1 MGKKIICL
9 IAVVCMALGFTA
21 CSGKPLANGDNGV
34 DMKGGFVAE
43 TNGYVYFING
53 VESYSTTYKTG
64 KVTKGA
70 LMRVAKSKFASATE
84 ADYETVVSKLIVSDD
99 KTAGFYISGDYVY
112 YAVPSDENN
121 KKGETKN
128 DQLLFFRTKL
138 DASETSN
145 KIADKDFAHGATFR
159 FIASGSSVYLAV
171 YSTDLYVYDA
181 VKGEQVMTTEDVA
194 YDAKNPSAARQGT
207 VKEVMFDEDNA
218 ATCIY
223 YTYTPVDT
231 DEWQDRDD
239 ATEESYYDLY
249 RVDLANGAAT
259 DTRVMSGVGLVKDEQ
274 SEELIGLTYD
284 LLRHKDG
291 KLYYSQTS
299 LNTNVGST
307 KYCALEDGQTT
318 GAVLTY
324 ATTKTTAAFAD
335 TVLFYTEDGKM
346 MTIYVDSSLGLVKF
360 DYTKA
365 HNDSAESDYGV
376 YSVSDEDALKTATLK
391 FINKEGSDDY
401 LYYTDSNSNYYKV
414 NLTALLKGEE
424 AEALRINTLSLN
436 TSWYTPEVAEING
449 KFYFFCVYSDS
460 EYKSY
465 VYAIDMNAI
474 ADGVKAVK
482 EEKGDDFAETDYY
495 SYDSDKEED
504 AVKIGKMLGIYS
516 EDDKPTDS
524 TSSK

>member
-1 MGKKIICL
+1 
-9 IAVVCMALGFTA
+9 MALGFTA

-99 KTAGFYISGDYVY
+99 KTAGFYINGDYVY

-138 DASETSN
+138 DASETSS

-181 VKGEQVMTTEDVA
+181 VAGKEVMNTEDVA
-194 YDAKNPSAARQGT
+194 YDAKNPSAARRGS
-207 VKEVMFDEDNA
+207 VKEVIFDEDNA
-218 ATCIY
+218 ASCIY

-231 DEWQDRDD
+231 DLWQDRDD

-249 RVDLANGAAT
+249 RVDLANGKAT
-259 DTRVMSGVGLVKDEQ
+259 DTRVMSGVGKVKDDK

-299 LNTNVGST
+299 LNTSVGSV
-307 KYCALEDGQTT
+307 KYFALEDGKTE
-318 GAVLTY
+318 GELLTY

-335 TVLFYTEDGKM
+335 TVLFYNEGGNLVTL
-346 MTIYVDSSLGLVKF
+346 YVDSSLGLVKF
-360 DYTKA
+360 DYTKS
-365 HNDSAESDYGV
+365 HDGNSDSDYGV
-376 YSVSDEDALKTATLK
+376 YSVSDEEALKTATLK
-391 FINKEGSDDY
+391 FVNNEGGNDY

-424 AEALRINTLSLN
+424 TEALRINTLSLS
-436 TSWYTPEVAEING
+436 TSWYNPEVVEIDG
-449 KFYFFCVYSDS
+449 KFYFICVYSDS
-460 EYKSY
+460 DYKSY

-474 ADGVKAVK
+474 EEGVKAVK
-482 EEKGDDFAETDYY
+482 EERGDDFAESDYY
-495 SYDSDKEED
+495 SYDSKKEED
-504 AVKIGKMLGIYS
+504 AVKLGQKLGVYS
-516 EDDKPTDS
+516 EADKPTDS
-524 TSSK
+524 TTSK

>member
-1 MGKKIICL
+1 
-9 IAVVCMALGFTA
+9 MALGFTA

-70 LMRVAKSKFASATE
+70 LMRVAKSKFATATE

-112 YAVPSDENN
+112 YAVPSTENN
-121 KKGETKN
+121 KKGETKS

-145 KIADKDFAHGATFR
+145 KIADKDFSHSATFR

-181 VKGEQVMTTEDVA
+181 VKGEQVMSTEDVA
-194 YDAKNPSAARQGT
+194 YDAKNPSASRKGT
-207 VKEVMFDEDNA
+207 VKEVMFDENNA
-218 ATCIY
+218 APCIY
-223 YTYTPVDT
+223 YTYTPVDLSI
-231 DEWQDRDD
+231 WQDRDD

-249 RVDLANGAAT
+249 RVDLANGNAT
-259 DTRVMSGVGLVKDEQ
+259 DTRVMSGVGKVKDET
-274 SEELIGLTYD
+274 SGELIGLTYD

-291 KLYYSQTS
+291 KLYYSQTT
-299 LNTNVGST
+299 LNTNIGST
-307 KYCALEDGQTT
+307 IYYALEDGKSD
-318 GAVLTY
+318 GERLTY

-335 TVLFYTEDGKM
+335 TVLFYNEGGNLVTL
-346 MTIYVDSSLGLVKF
+346 YVDSSLGLVKF

-365 HNDSAESDYGV
+365 GESKPESDYGV
-376 YSVSDEDALKTATLK
+376 YSVSDEEALKTATLK

-424 AEALRINTLSLN
+424 TEALRINTLSLN
-436 TSWYTPEVAEING
+436 TSWYTPEVVEIGG

-460 EYKSY
+460 DYKSY
-465 VYAIDMNAI
+465 VYAIDMNEV
-474 ADGVKAVK
+474 ADGVKATK
-482 EEKGDDFAETDYY
+482 EEKGDDFEETDYY
-495 SYDSDKEED
+495 SYDKSKEDD
-504 AVKIGKMLGIYS
+504 AVKLGQMLGFYS
-516 EDDKPTDS
+516 EDDEPTDS
-524 TSSK
+524 TTSK

>member
-1 MGKKIICL
+1 
-9 IAVVCMALGFTA
+9 MALGFTA

-53 VESYSTTYKTG
+53 IESYSTTYKTG

-99 KTAGFYISGDYVY
+99 KTAGFYINGDYVY

-138 DASETSN
+138 DASETSS

-181 VKGEQVMTTEDVA
+181 VAGKEVMNTEDVA
-194 YDAKNPSAARQGT
+194 YDAKNPSAARRGS
-207 VKEVMFDEDNA
+207 VKEVIFDEDNA
-218 ATCIY
+218 ASCIY

-231 DEWQDRDD
+231 DQWQDRDD

-249 RVDLANGAAT
+249 RVDLADGKAT
-259 DTRVMSGVGLVKDEQ
+259 DNRILTGVGKVKDDK

-299 LNTNVGST
+299 LNTSVGSV
-307 KYCALEDGQTT
+307 KYFALEDGKTE
-318 GAVLTY
+318 GKLLTY

-335 TVLFYTEDGKM
+335 TVLFYNEGGNLVTL
-346 MTIYVDSSLGLVKF
+346 YVDSSLGLVKF
-360 DYTKA
+360 DYTKS
-365 HNDSAESDYGV
+365 HDGNSDSDYGV
-376 YSVSDEDALKTATLK
+376 YSVSDEEALKTATLK
-391 FINKEGSDDY
+391 FVNNEGGNDY

-424 AEALRINTLSLN
+424 TEALRINTLSLS
-436 TSWYTPEVAEING
+436 TSWYNPEVVEIDG
-449 KFYFFCVYSDS
+449 KFYFICVYSDS
-460 EYKSY
+460 DYKSY

-474 ADGVKAVK
+474 EEGVKAVK
-482 EEKGDDFAETDYY
+482 ADKKESGKDFEETDYY
-495 SYDSDKEED
+495 SYNKKKEED
-504 AVKIGKMLGIYS
+504 AVKLGQKLGIYS
-516 EDDKPTDS
+516 EADKPKDS
-524 TSSK
+524 TTSK